1 MNIEV
6 KKTKALKGA
15 VEIPA
20 DKSITQRAFLFS
32 ALSKG
37 RCRIT
42 NFSKG
47 ADCMAALNI
56 IERLGCKIEHI
67 NEKELIIDASA
78 ALKAP
83 EIPLDCRNSGTAARI
98 VSGILASQNFDSEL
112 SGDESLSKRPM
123 KRIITPL
130 ELMGAEIIHNDFKL
144 PIKIK
149 GGHLKGIDYISPIAS
164 AQVKSCVLAAGLNA
178 EGITSFTEPCKSRNH
193 TELMFKFMG
202 ADIKEDGNKIIIKNS
217 MLHPADITVCGDIS
231 SAAFFITA
239 ALIVPNSDITI
250 KNTGINETRSGI
262 LDVYKKMGADI
273 EILNERT
280 VSGEKTADLRVKYSK
295 LKGTVIEGSIIPRL
309 IDEIPAIAAAAAL
322 AEGGT
327 VIKDAQDL
335 RNKESDRINAMA
347 LGLSSLGAD
356 IQETADG
363 LIIQGKKELEGG
375 CKCSSFHDH
384 RIAMSLYTAGLA
396 CKKPIQ
402 INEFEW
408 VNISFPEFLELF
420 SKITAW
426 AS

>member
-6 KKTKALKGA
+6 KKAKALKGCI
-15 VEIPA
+15 EIPA

-32 ALSKG
+32 ALTKG

-47 ADCMAALNI
+47 ADCMAVLNI
-56 IERLGCKIEHI
+56 IEQLGCKIERI

-78 ALKAP
+78 ALRAP
-83 EIPLDCRNSGTAARI
+83 GMPLDCRNSGTAARL
-98 VSGILASQNFDSEL
+98 VSGILAPQNFNSEL

-144 PIKIK
+144 PFKIK
-149 GGHLKGIDYISPIAS
+149 GAHLKGIDYISPIAS
-164 AQVKSCVLAAGLNA
+164 AQVKSCVLLAGLNA
-178 EGITSFTEPCKSRNH
+178 DGITSFTEPYKSRNH

-202 ADIKEDGNKIIIKNS
+202 ADIKEEGCKTVIKKS
-217 MLHPADITVCGDIS
+217 QLHPADITICGDIS

-239 ALIVPNSDITI
+239 ALIAPNSDITI

-262 LDVYKKMGADI
+262 LDVYKAMGADI
-273 EILNERT
+273 EVLNERT
-280 VSGEKTADLRVKYSK
+280 ISGEKTADIRVKYSK

-309 IDEIPAIAAAAAL
+309 IDEIPAIAAAASL
-322 AEGGT
+322 ADGVT
-327 VIKDAQDL
+327 IIKDAQDL
-335 RNKESDRINAMA
+335 RNKESDRIKAIV
-347 LGLSSLGAD
+347 LELSRLGAD
-356 IQETADG
+356 IKETPDG
-363 LIIQGKKELEGG
+363 LIINGKKELEGG
-375 CKCSSFHDH
+375 AVCSSFHDH

-396 CKKPIQ
+396 CKNPVQ

-408 VNISFPEFLELF
+408 VNISFPEFLSLF
-420 SKITAW
+420 SRLIF
-426 AS
+426 